1 MPWCLM
7 ARPWC
12 CSWLAES
19 PWRWILPKQFDASFP
34 LGKIARSIW
43 TEPTILQIP
52 QSNCDQVHNERIH
65 IEGRWQTHDK
75 VKLADLRTGLCVWG
89 SVPFSM
95 IFTMLHVWALSAS
108 KQTYFDILEYCEA
121 CLWLPRGISID
132 GCGMR
137 TSLLRDFNSWLVARL
152 ATCGL
157 TVRWFWRLAWC
168 FPSSLWAWEDEI
180 LTVVWSCDWLLLLRW
195 FSIHI
200 FSHPHISQHKAQ
212 RIRDGYFF
220 VGRWT
225 RWKANFAK
233 GNGKNV

>member
-1 MPWCLM
+1 M

-12 CSWLAES
+12 CSWFAES

-43 TEPTILQIP
+43 TEPTANSRNHIVTKCTMKGYTSKADGRHTK
-52 QSNCDQVHNERIH
+52 SNSLTFAHV
-65 IEGRWQTHDK
+65 
-75 VKLADLRTGLCVWG
+75 CVFG
-89 SVPFSM
+89 DSVPFSM
-95 IFTMLHVWALSAS
+95 IFKMLHVWALCTS
-108 KQTYFDILEYCEA
+108 KQKYFDILECCEA

-137 TSLLRDFNSWLVARL
+137 TSLLRDFNSWLVAKL

-180 LTVVWSCDWLLLLRW
+180 LTVVWSCDWLLLLRS
-195 FSIHI
+195 FSIITHI
-200 FSHPHISQHKAQ
+200 FTSSHLPAQ
-212 RIRDGYFF
+212 SSTHPGRVFF
-220 VGRWT
+220 CWALDSLEGQLCKRQW
-225 RWKANFAK
+225 
-233 GNGKNV
+233 